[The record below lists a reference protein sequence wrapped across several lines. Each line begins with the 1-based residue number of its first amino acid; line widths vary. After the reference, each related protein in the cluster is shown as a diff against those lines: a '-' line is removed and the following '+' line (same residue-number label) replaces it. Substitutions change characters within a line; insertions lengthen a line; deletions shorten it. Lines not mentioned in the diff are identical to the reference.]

1 MGKNVTRRQMLTA
14 AGISVAV
21 AAAKSAKGAAK
32 TDTPIK
38 IIGISTSL
46 RAGRTTATA
55 LRICLEAAK
64 GSGAGVEVELID
76 LAGLKIPGGPA
87 AGLPLAKGQ
96 GDDFPELAKKLTDA
110 KVGGIIVGTPV
121 YFGNM
126 SGLCKTFLDR
136 CTVFRKSFALRNKVG
151 GVLAVAG
158 GRNGG
163 QEITIQSV
171 HAALLGQD
179 MIIVGDGK
187 PTSHLGATLWSGA
200 KGGITA
206 DKIGLATA
214 KNLGRRVA
222 EVARMIAS
230 AAR

>member
-1 MGKNVTRRQMLTA
+1 MGKNMTRRGLLTA
-14 AGISVAV
+14 AGVAV
-21 AAAKSAKGAAK
+21 AAAAAKSAEGEAK
-32 TDTPIK
+32 ANRPIK

-55 LRICLEAAK
+55 LRICLEAAQ
-64 GSGAGVEVELID
+64 GSGPGVEVELID
-76 LAGLKIPGGPA
+76 LAKLKIPGGPA
-87 AGLPLAKGQ
+87 AGLPLAKGLV
-96 GDDFPELAKKLTDA
+96 DDFPTVAKKLTEA
-110 KVGGIIVGTPV
+110 KVGGIIVATPV

-136 CTVFRKSFALRNKVG
+136 WTVFRKSFALRNKVG
-151 GVLAVAG
+151 GVLTVAG
-158 GRNGG
+158 NRNGG

-200 KGGITA
+200 EGGITA

-214 KNLGRRVA
+214 RNLGRRVA

-230 AAR
+230 AGR

>member
-1 MGKNVTRRQMLTA
+1 MLTA

-21 AAAKSAKGAAK
+21 AAGTSAAAPAKADK
-32 TDTPIK
+32 TIK

-46 RAGRTTATA
+46 RAGRSTATA
-55 LRICLEAAK
+55 MQTCLDAAK
-64 GSGAGVEVELID
+64 GFGPGVEVELID
-76 LAGLKIPGGPA
+76 LANLKIPGGPA
-87 AGLPLAKGQ
+87 AGVALAKGQ
-96 GDDFPELAKKLTDA
+96 VDDFPDLAKKLTESN
-110 KVGGIIVGTPV
+110 VGGIIIGTPV

-136 CTVFRKSFALRNKVG
+136 CTVFRRGFKLRNKIG

-200 KGGITA
+200 KGGITG
-206 DKIGLATA
+206 DKLGLATA

-230 AAR
+230 ASR